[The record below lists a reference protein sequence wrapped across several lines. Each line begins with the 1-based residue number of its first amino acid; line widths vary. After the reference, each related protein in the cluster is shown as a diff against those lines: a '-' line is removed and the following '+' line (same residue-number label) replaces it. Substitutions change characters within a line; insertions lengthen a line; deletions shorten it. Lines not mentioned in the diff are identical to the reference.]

1 MKRSAF
7 IALAV
12 AAASMGASAVLADD
26 WSPRPGSRYFDEG
39 RYVDRVDV
47 TTRSA
52 PSDREMRGERA
63 PGPPVATMSATQT
76 TRGFKF
82 YDEGSYR
89 EAYPFEQPTF
99 R

>member
-12 AAASMGASAVLADD
+12 AAAGMGASAVLADD
-26 WSPRPGSRYFDEG
+26 WSPRPGFRYFDEG

-52 PSDREMRGERA
+52 RSDREMRGERA
-63 PGPPVATMSATQT
+63 PGPPMSSAQT
-76 TRGFKF
+76 KRSFKF